1 MWRASS
7 DSVIFP
13 IPGDE
18 ARNALFDAGGR
29 PEAQI
34 ALYCRDVG
42 KGIAHVSWLH
52 RQASL
57 LGLTSARRLY
67 HPDQTGEFLALVVA
81 YNIQS
86 VRRTAGVGLRG
97 SMSGRGRW
105 AERCAGKECGST
117 MRCS

>member
-1 MWRASS
+1 MIVAFLQQQGQRRTILSQEVVPLCGNDSQTSGMWRASS

-52 RQASL
+52 RQESL

-67 HPDQTGEFLALVVA
+67 PPDQTGEFFALVVA
-81 YNIQS
+81 YII
-86 VRRTAGVGLRG
+86 
-97 SMSGRGRW
+97 
-105 AERCAGKECGST
+105 
-117 MRCS
+117 